1 MVGFGRLMLVTVIR
15 RALLGT
21 LVALGIAASLIG
33 GPASAGSLDVVAS
46 FTAKTSQLDVATYTD
61 PNQKPSTVGL
71 LGISHSN
78 SIAFN
83 ADQWKSLVDLVHKA
97 AAATAT
103 AAAAWTEAGSIKD
116 VSKDVATLTVSS
128 GPGLRFV
135 ISSAKGGIV
144 THILPKADMARL
156 EKALA
161 QVSDALSK

>member
-1 MVGFGRLMLVTVIR
+1 MLVNVIR
-15 RALLGT
+15 RALLGR

-97 AAATAT
+97 AAATAP
-103 AAAAWTEAGSIKD
+103 AAWTEAGSIKD
-116 VSKDVATLTVSS
+116 VSRDVATLTVSS

-135 ISSAKGGIV
+135 ISSAKGGTV
-144 THILPKADMARL
+144 THILPKSDIARL

-161 QVSDALSK
+161 QVSDVLSK

>member
-1 MVGFGRLMLVTVIR
+1 MSIPIIR
-15 RALLGT
+15 RTLLGA
-21 LVALGIAASLIG
+21 ALPLGLAASSIL
-33 GPASAGSLDVVAS
+33 GPASAGSLNVIAS
-46 FTAKTSQLDVATYTD
+46 FTAKISRLDVATFAD

-71 LGISHSN
+71 LSISQT
-78 SIAFN
+78 N
-83 ADQWKSLVDLVHKA
+83 AVALGAADWKSLVDLVHKA

-103 AAAAWTEAGSIKD
+103 APAAWTETGSIKD

-135 ISSAKGGIV
+135 ISSAKGGTV
-144 THILPKADMARL
+144 THILPKSDIARL